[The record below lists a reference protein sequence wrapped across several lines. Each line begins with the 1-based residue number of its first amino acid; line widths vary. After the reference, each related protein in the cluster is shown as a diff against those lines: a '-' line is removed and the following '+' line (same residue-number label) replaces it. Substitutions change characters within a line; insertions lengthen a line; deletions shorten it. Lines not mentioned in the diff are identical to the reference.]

1 MSVSW
6 KSGAELGEWDTILTT
21 SVPLQKH
28 APLCPF
34 PSTPARPFAILP
46 PMNLILTT
54 ATRYGLNILALLGGT
69 VALYLGR
76 SIFIPL
82 IIAALL
88 ASILWPW
95 ARFLNRRMGLPWF
108 VSCCSAIG
116 VLVFLH
122 LAVFTLIALA
132 IPQMISDLP
141 APNDLAKQK
150 EMYAKLRTGLQN
162 ISPVLLNDTFPKDPD
177 DSGFFQ
183 QIRKYLTGD
192 YITNALLELVKLGAS
207 FLWQGVLILFI
218 LLFLLLE
225 GEMLARKVRNIFGPG
240 PQIQHQVTSAFK
252 DMADA
257 VRSYLVWRTL
267 VNFGLGLA
275 LGIFYYSL
283 GLKQPLLWAV
293 LTFILCYVPYLGTI
307 AAGIPPVIDALVYTE
322 PGVALLIILVYCA
335 VVTFEGYIIVP
346 WVMGKSMDLNATT
359 VLIGCLFWDLVWGTS
374 GLFLAMPLLAAIKA
388 VCIHVEGWSAWGHL
402 MSSEPMPVAVPRG
415 DKIDLEKVADTIES
429 APDPERAGTTGE
441 SAMKSPG

>member
-1 MSVSW
+1 
-6 KSGAELGEWDTILTT
+6 
-21 SVPLQKH
+21 
-28 APLCPF
+28 
-34 PSTPARPFAILP
+34 
-46 PMNLILTT
+46 MNLNLTT
-54 ATRYGLNILALLGGT
+54 ATRYGLNVLALLGGT

-76 SIFIPL
+76 SIFIPV
-82 IIAALL
+82 IISALL

-95 ARFLNRRMGLPWF
+95 ARFLNRRLGMPWF
-108 VSCCSAIG
+108 FACLSAIG
-116 VLVFLH
+116 VLVVLH

-162 ISPVLLNDTFPKDPD
+162 ISPLPINDTFPPDPD

-192 YITNALLELVKLGAS
+192 YITNALLELTKLGAA

-225 GEMLARKVRNIFGPG
+225 GELLAKKVRNIFGPG
-240 PQIQHQVTSAFK
+240 PQIQVQVTSAFK

-257 VRSYLVWRTL
+257 VRSYLVWRTI
-267 VNFGLGLA
+267 VNFGLALA
-275 LGIFYYSL
+275 LWIFYYSL

-307 AAGIPPVIDALVYTE
+307 AAGIPPVVDALVYVS
-322 PGVALLIILVYCA
+322 PGAAMLIVLVYCA

-374 GLFLAMPLLAAIKA
+374 GLFLAMPLMAAIKA
-388 VCIHVEGWSAWGHL
+388 VCIHVDGWSAWGHL
-402 MSSEPMPVAVPRG
+402 MSSEPIPEAIPPKETAHVQ
-415 DKIDLEKVADTIES
+415 DLVDALED
-429 APDPERAGTTGE
+429 APDPGKTVVMETVTG
-441 SAMKSPG
+441 KSPAR